1 MADGS
6 ANPSR
11 PILSAGS
18 SFGDDQTRAQGHG
31 PKYHPYSYSE
41 VRPQLA
47 AQVQSIRADVAALP
61 DDYRGD
67 RVVLQAKLHPNYLA
81 ATHHPRVLR
90 ADADL
95 VMVGTR
101 ASRGTLRRRRG
112 PDKENAP
119 TKTLLLAA
127 TTSSLDRL
135 GQLLDDP
142 APPEAIADEF
152 VRFENFLLP
161 GAERIVRRRSA
172 EDDGDPDAELVWEA
186 VLHPAI
192 DLNGVASPAA
202 AERVAAKLEGLVE
215 RLHGEL
221 RRNYLRRVGSVTF
234 VPIQLRRRYLD
245 ELERFNPL
253 RALRPMPH
261 MRRIPEKR
269 IRSADLGA
277 ANPEPPIDHPPTE
290 HRIVVFDGGVDTSHP
305 LLFPFVSEGDLTS
318 ASRDDELVGHGTLV
332 SSALLYGHIHPGRPL
347 PPPPAYVDHLRVLP
361 APPDVDED
369 DEPYW
374 VLDQVLATLRSNPG
388 RWAIVN
394 LSLGPT
400 DSAVDE
406 DVDIDRF
413 TAEIDELISD
423 LGITVTVAVGNDG
436 EPTISTLGEDRVMA
450 PADGVNVLAVG
461 SCDDISPD
469 EPTRADYSCVGPG
482 RPGLRIAPLGVAF
495 GGSDAQHFIGADLG
509 GGYQVNMGTSF
520 AAPTAARGVATLL
533 APVLFSTN
541 LARAIAAHF
550 AIPPKK
556 RDLPTVGYGRFRTDY
571 RPLLD
576 CEPGTI
582 TIVVQDTIER
592 GMTRAYP
599 MPYPLGG
606 ICGRVKA
613 RWTISFI
620 SPTDPQDAVE
630 YTQAGLEVA
639 MRPNAAAYTM
649 SLKNTGQ
656 KAVDVDLRTDGA
668 LIQDLANQGWE
679 LSLNPKTRS
688 GKAIRSEQTL
698 RDEGKWETVM
708 RHEDGANATTLHL
721 PSIWLTYYER
731 AEGQLIP
738 KTTGADLDFTL
749 IMTIKAKTVPDL
761 YEQVRADARFVILN
775 PLTIPVRARV

>member
-1 MADGS
+1 LPNGS
-6 ANPSR
+6 PNPFR

-31 PKYHPYSYSE
+31 PKYHPYRYDE
-41 VRPQLA
+41 VRPLLA
-47 AQVQSIRADVAALP
+47 DQVEHIRSDVAALG

-101 ASRGTLRRRRG
+101 ASRGTLRRRSG
-112 PDKENAP
+112 SDEENTP

-127 TTSSLDRL
+127 TTNSLDRI
-135 GQLLDDP
+135 GQLLANP

-152 VRFENFLLP
+152 VRFESFVLP
-161 GAERIVRRRSA
+161 GPERIIRRRSA
-172 EDDGDPDAELVWEA
+172 NDDEDPDAEVVWEA

-192 DLNGVASPAA
+192 DASGVASAAA
-202 AERVAAKLEGLVE
+202 AERVTAKLERLVE
-215 RLHGEL
+215 RLDGEM
-221 RRNYLRRVGSVTF
+221 RRSYLRHVGSLTF
-234 VPIQLRRRYLD
+234 VPIRLGRQHLD

-261 MRRIPEKR
+261 MRRIPETR
-269 IRSADLGA
+269 IRSVDLGA
-277 ANPEPPIDHPPTE
+277 TAPEPPSDHPPRE
-290 HRIVVFDGGVDTSHP
+290 HRIAVFDGGVDTSHP
-305 LLFPFVSEGDLTS
+305 LLSPFVSEGDLTT
-318 ASRDDELVGHGTLV
+318 APRDDELVGHGTLV
-332 SSALLYGHIHPGRPL
+332 SSALLYGHIQPGRPL
-347 PPPPAYVDHLRVLP
+347 LPPPAYVDHFRVLP
-361 APPDVDED
+361 APPHVDAD

-374 VLDQVLATLRSNPG
+374 VLDQIVATLRGDPG

-394 LSLGPT
+394 LSLGPD

-406 DVDIDRF
+406 DVEIDRF
-413 TAEIDELISD
+413 TAEIDQLVAD
-423 LGITVTVAVGNDG
+423 LAVTVTVAVGNDG
-436 EPTISTLGEDRVMA
+436 QPTISTLGEDRVMA

-461 SCDDISPD
+461 SCDDVSPE
-469 EPTRADYSCVGPG
+469 EPSRAHYSCVGPG
-482 RPGLRIAPLGVAF
+482 RPGLRVAPLGVAF

-533 APVLFSTN
+533 APVAFSTN
-541 LARAIAAHF
+541 LARAMAAHF

-556 RDLPTVGYGRFRTDY
+556 RDLPAVGYGRLRADY

-576 CEPGTI
+576 CATGTV
-582 TIVVQDTIER
+582 TVVVKDTIER
-592 GMTRAYP
+592 GMTRAYA

-606 ICGRVKA
+606 ISGRVKA
-613 RWTISFI
+613 RWTVSFI
-620 SPTDPQDAVE
+620 SPIDPQDAVE
-630 YTQAGLEVA
+630 YTQAGLEVV
-639 MRPNAAAYTM
+639 MRPNATAYTM
-649 SLKNTGQ
+649 SLKNSGQ
-656 KAVDVDLRTDGA
+656 KAVDVDLRTDGT
-668 LIQDLANQGWE
+668 LIQNLANQGWE

-688 GKAIRSEQTL
+688 GKAVRSEHTL

-708 RHEDGANATTLHL
+708 RHEDGANAATLHL

-738 KTTGADLDFTL
+738 KAIATELDFTL
-749 IMTIKAKTVPDL
+749 VMTIEAKTAADL
-761 YEQVRADARFVILN
+761 YEQVRSDARFAVLT
-775 PLTIPVRARV
+775 PLAIPIHARV